1 MKDTMTICMSCAEDC
16 RAAGY
21 TLMKISQDKK
31 ITCGI
36 CGEDRYGAAYCV
48 TKGEKKKGGKR

>member
-21 TLMKISQDKK
+21 ALTKISQDKK
-31 ITCGI
+31 VTCGI

>member
-16 RAAGY
+16 QAAGY
-21 TLMKISQDKK
+21 TLTKISKDKK

-48 TKGEKKKGGKR
+48 TKGEKKGGKR